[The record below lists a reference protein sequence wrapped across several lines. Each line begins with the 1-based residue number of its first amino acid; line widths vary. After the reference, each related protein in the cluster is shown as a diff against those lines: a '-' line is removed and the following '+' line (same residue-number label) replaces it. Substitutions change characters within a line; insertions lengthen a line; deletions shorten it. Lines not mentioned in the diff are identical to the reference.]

1 MSVSLKPVTAWNLGT
16 PANGVAM
23 YNGTVKPLKENIES
37 VAAQVDK
44 CVQVEP
50 QTFTPEEKEIART
63 NIDVPSELGYVYIG
77 QGTGAENNWAKI
89 CEFVNDPTGKSSLC
103 EYSYTLAFQILTQGG
118 ESATFNYELHFTPS
132 DPSIAYWW
140 STARCTQHDFV
151 DEYSNYIEG
160 IRIITECEH
169 SSTYPLIAAHP
180 IYKVEIWLK
189 LSSRFSSNALTVKAL
204 MNNHCIGYSYSAG
217 VEGREMPFYFPE
229 KNPETPHVSIPTE
242 TVPHYE
248 NTDER
253 VYYQKDVP
261 CKPNTL
267 LIQEQTLTSYEKK
280 QARANL
286 GIGGD
291 AYAIALPRVAYDPSA
306 NDWVNEYTFND
317 TSPDQTND
325 IKFATDV
332 KTKNVSFNSSN
343 NLCFEETG
351 VYHIEMKIPIYV
363 YQAGTAGGTNTVTTT
378 ARVYS
383 TESEDTTGW
392 TTVLTDIDRSSV
404 GKTYWVNISF
414 DAVVADLDA
423 KLEVKLT
430 VPQKQSGDDGMLIE
444 QHRALSS
451 LIKVCDK

>member
-1 MSVSLKPVTAWNLGT
+1 MSVSLKPVAAWNLAT

-23 YNGTVKPLKENIES
+23 YNDTVKPLKENIEA
-37 VAAQVDK
+37 VTAQVDK
-44 CVQVEP
+44 CVQIEP
-50 QTFTPEEKEIART
+50 QNFTPEEKETARA

-77 QGTGAENNWAKI
+77 KGTGRENYNWAKI
-89 CEFVNDPTGKSSLC
+89 CEFVNDPSEQSSLC
-103 EYSYTLAFQILTQGG
+103 EYSYNLAFMILTQGG

-132 DPSIAYWW
+132 GQDIAYWW
-140 STARCTQHDFV
+140 SEARCTQHDFQ
-151 DEYSNYIEG
+151 DEYHNYIEG

-169 SSTYPLIAAHP
+169 QSTWPPIAAHP
-180 IYKVEIWLK
+180 VYKVEIWLK
-189 LSSRFSSNALTVKAL
+189 LTSIFSSSALTVKAL
-204 MNNHCIGYSYSAG
+204 MNNHCISYGYSAG
-217 VEGREMPFYFPE
+217 VEGQEMPFYFPE
-229 KNPETPHVSIPTE
+229 KNPETPHVSLTTE

-248 NTDER
+248 NTDDR
-253 VYYQKDVP
+253 IYYQEDIP
-261 CKPNTL
+261 CKPNTV
-267 LIQEQTLTSYEKK
+267 LIQKQSLTSDEKA
-280 QARANL
+280 QAKSNL

-291 AYAIALPRVAYDPSA
+291 AYAIALPRVAYDPEA
-306 NDWVNEYTFND
+306 NDWGNEYTFND
-317 TSPDQTND
+317 SSPDQTED

-332 KTKNVSFNSSN
+332 KTKNVSFSSSN
-343 NLCFEETG
+343 LRFEETG

-392 TTVLTDIDRSSV
+392 TTVLTEINRANV

-430 VPQKQSGDDGMLIE
+430 VPQNQSGDDGMLIE